1 MSIINRQVTMSI
13 EIPDRSASKLSLEK
27 YHNIVI
33 NNVTQENK
41 NASLN
46 SGSHIIKF
54 SI

>member
-1 MSIINRQVTMSI
+1 MSID
-13 EIPDRSASKLSLEK
+13 IPWQLCTGKLYLEK

-33 NNVTQENK
+33 NNVTQEN
-41 NASLN
+41 NSLN